1 MKELDNIEGIFF
13 LGIGGIGMSALAR
26 YFLAGRFTVCGYDRS
41 RTPLTSA
48 LEEEGCNIT
57 YEDKLDTLP
66 ALFDE
71 PVERDKVL
79 IIYTPA
85 IPKESL
91 LLNFFTDRGY
101 AIYKRSEI
109 LGLIS
114 RGTDTLAV
122 AGTHGKTTVSTMAA
136 HLLTASKIGCSAFLG
151 GISKNYNTNL
161 LLGTGRVT
169 VMEADE
175 FDRSFLTLSPLT
187 AVVTAID
194 PDHLDIYGTP
204 EAMVGAY
211 SEFCHKVRRGGTL
224 IIEENIISSLSLPT
238 DVTGY
243 TYGFGEN
250 ASFRVEN
257 IEKGDGF
264 YRFDIKTPGERI
276 SNIRLLLPGLVNI
289 LNATAA
295 AAAATV
301 SGVTP
306 DEIRNGLLLYQ
317 GVQRRFDIRFASE
330 DLIYIDDY
338 AHHPGE
344 INALIS
350 AVRDFWPGRSIT
362 GIFQPHLYTRTRDF
376 ARGFAESLDRL
387 DEVILLTL
395 YPAREKPIE
404 GISSEMIAALM
415 KNNNVRVVT
424 REQLPEVAEKA
435 VKGVGTRV
443 LLTIGAG
450 DIDRFVEPITRMLK
464 ERKG

>member
-48 LEEEGCNIT
+48 LEEEGCNII
-57 YEDKLDTLP
+57 YEDNLDRLP

-114 RGTDTLAV
+114 QGTDTLAV

-151 GISKNYNTNL
+151 GISRNYNTSL

-204 EAMVGAY
+204 EAMIEAY

-224 IIEENIISSLSLPT
+224 IIEENIISSLSLPA
-238 DVTGY
+238 DLNVF
-243 TYGFGEN
+243 TYGFGEK
-250 ASFRVEN
+250 ASFRAEN

-264 YRFDIKTPGERI
+264 YRFDIRLPAGAAPAGTAPAGTAPAGTPPAGTT
-276 SNIRLLLPGLVNI
+276 PAGTTP
-289 LNATAA
+289 ADAAPAGTAPAGTTPADA
-295 AAAATV
+295 A
-301 SGVTP
+301 
-306 DEIRNGLLLYQ
+306 
-317 GVQRRFDIRFASE
+317 
-330 DLIYIDDY
+330 
-338 AHHPGE
+338 
-344 INALIS
+344 
-350 AVRDFWPGRSIT
+350 
-362 GIFQPHLYTRTRDF
+362 
-376 ARGFAESLDRL
+376 
-387 DEVILLTL
+387 
-395 YPAREKPIE
+395 PA
-404 GISSEMIAALM
+404 
-415 KNNNVRVVT
+415 
-424 REQLPEVAEKA
+424 
-435 VKGVGTRV
+435 GT
-443 LLTIGAG
+443 
-450 DIDRFVEPITRMLK
+450 
-464 ERKG
+464 